1 MIRKD
6 SGNEPRKQIKNKT
19 LNKIIAWIHLWPSLV
34 SAVLLVFVCLTGT
47 IIVYADEIMELSA
60 GKSRYVEQV
69 GKEKLDPLVLMQK
82 VKERY
87 PDRRNPGY
95 IVSYKDP
102 HRATRINSF
111 DPKAGL
117 RMIYM
122 DPYTGEVLKND
133 PTIHFF
139 YVTAHLHSQLLM
151 HEPGFWIV
159 AVATIIFLIELIT
172 GLILWWPAKWN
183 KHNRD
188 ASFKIKWKAKFKRL
202 NYDLH
207 NVMGFYALAICL
219 ILTVTGL
226 IIAFEPVQNLTL
238 KIFGTNSEAHEW
250 EHKLEDERLENP
262 ATMNYAALEKQIFEQ
277 HPDKKEI
284 QLYSFNLSDSSS
296 YYVMNVAKSIGLKS
310 AEDAERIYVDRQ
322 TGEEIATPGFV
333 SAHNKVENAWWNLH
347 MGKWM
352 GPVGKLLTFVGGLI
366 ATSLPVTGF
375 LIWWG
380 RRKKKP
386 SKSKTLSH
394 KKADAVPQL
403 N

>member
-19 LNKIIAWIHLWPSLV
+19 LNKIVAWVHLWPSLV
-34 SAVLLVFVCLTGT
+34 SAVLLVFVCFTGT

-82 VKERY
+82 VKEMY

-102 HRATRINSF
+102 HRATRINSYE
-111 DPKAGL
+111 PKAGL

-139 YVTAHLHSQLLM
+139 YVTAHLHSQLLL

-226 IIAFEPVQNLTL
+226 IIAFEPIQNLTL

-262 ATMNYAALEKQIFEQ
+262 ATVNYAALEKQIFEQ
-277 HPDKKEI
+277 HPGKKEI
-284 QLYSFNLSDSSS
+284 QLYSFDLSDSSS

-310 AEDAERIYVDRQ
+310 AEDAERIYVNRQ
-322 TGEEIATPGFV
+322 TGEEITTPDFV
-333 SAHNKVENAWWNLH
+333 NAHNKVENAWWNLH

-380 RRKKKP
+380 RRKKKH
-386 SKSKTLSH
+386 SKSKTISH
-394 KKADAVPQL
+394 KRADVIPQL

>member
-19 LNKIIAWIHLWPSLV
+19 LNKIIAWVHLWPSLV

-82 VKERY
+82 VKEMY

-139 YVTAHLHSQLLM
+139 YVTAHLHSQLLL

-207 NVMGFYALAICL
+207 NVMGFYSLAICL

-262 ATMNYAALEKQIFEQ
+262 ATVNYAALEKQIFER
-277 HPDKKEI
+277 HPYKKEI

-333 SAHNKVENAWWNLH
+333 NAHNKVENAWWNLH